1 MQTEKKTMANRTD
14 YPEIFPDA
22 FDACF
27 ATIKVIG
34 TRSSV
39 ETKIHQS
46 RSWIYGFCSPKPDLE
61 ASG

>member
-1 MQTEKKTMANRTD
+1 MANRTD